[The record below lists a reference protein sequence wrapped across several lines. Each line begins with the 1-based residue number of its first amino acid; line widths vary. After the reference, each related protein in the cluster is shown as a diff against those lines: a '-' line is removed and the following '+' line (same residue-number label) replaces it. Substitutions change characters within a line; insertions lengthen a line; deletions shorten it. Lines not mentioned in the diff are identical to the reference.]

1 MCALFKLLQTA
12 KYKFLLVNKNR
23 TFSVIKLG
31 GNYEEEHIWLQ
42 DDNRGTHL
50 KSKSLNNKMKIKL
63 DIKSFF
69 DLDDH
74 ARYDMYPMLVQ
85 TDSIFYY
92 LKFHVFVRDNSLLLL
107 DYV

>member
-1 MCALFKLLQTA
+1 
-12 KYKFLLVNKNR
+12 
-23 TFSVIKLG
+23 
-31 GNYEEEHIWLQ
+31 
-42 DDNRGTHL
+42 
-50 KSKSLNNKMKIKL
+50 MKIKL